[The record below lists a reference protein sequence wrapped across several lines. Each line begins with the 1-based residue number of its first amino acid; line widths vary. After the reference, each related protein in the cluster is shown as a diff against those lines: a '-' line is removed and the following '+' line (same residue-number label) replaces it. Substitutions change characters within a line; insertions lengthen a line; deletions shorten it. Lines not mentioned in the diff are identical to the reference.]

1 MDERTLS
8 IIKKYKTPLYVFDE
22 EEIENQIKK
31 LKQQSAKSYG
41 LCFAVKANPFIVE
54 MLNPYVDRFEACSPG
69 EYQILLDKKIS
80 TTKIVYSGVNKRFED
95 MEEIISK
102 KFDGIIT
109 VESKQQWKNMVLLAS
124 KYQHRPNVI
133 VRLSSGNQFGVSYND
148 LLTMVLEN
156 KVNDSCKLLGVH
168 FFSGTQKKNIK
179 EIEKELIYIDTCCK
193 KIKNKADVT
202 IGEIEYGA
210 GLYAEYFSEEDDS
223 EYLAAVYKFIDSSLC
238 DYRVTIELG
247 RYIAYTCGRYF
258 TSVVDVKNT
267 GKNNYAIV
275 DGGIH
280 QLMYYGQLLGIRV
293 PPIICHPNRK
303 GIDDEYIVCG
313 SLCSINDILI
323 KRWKGQI
330 KVADVFEFQKAGAY
344 CCTEG
349 SALFLSR
356 DLPAVVNLYK
366 SEIVLERE
374 HQNTYRLNE

>member
-95 MEEIISK
+95 MEDIISK

-293 PPIICHPNRK
+293 PPTI
-303 GIDDEYIVCG
+303 
-313 SLCSINDILI
+313 
-323 KRWKGQI
+323 
-330 KVADVFEFQKAGAY
+330 A
-344 CCTEG
+344 
-349 SALFLSR
+349 
-356 DLPAVVNLYK
+356 
-366 SEIVLERE
+366 
-374 HQNTYRLNE
+374 

>member
-95 MEEIISK
+95 MEDIISK